1 MIYTNMLM
9 LMIAQFL
16 FGGAGAEEFSQEFP
30 ATLSAAFDALHAENA
45 RLCDLL
51 EEQMPELCAAFDPYE
66 TGDPD
71 TLTEARFRE
80 KVLEVYQEALP
91 LSLQAS

>member
-1 MIYTNMLM
+1 MKHTNALM

-16 FGGAGAEEFSQEFP
+16 YGGSAAEDFSFEFP
-30 ATLSAAFDALHAENA
+30 ATLSAVYDEFHAENP

-51 EEQMPELCAAFDPYE
+51 EEQMPELCADFDPHG

-71 TLTEARFRE
+71 VLNEAGFRE
-80 KVLEVYQEALP
+80 KVLKVYQEALP
-91 LSLQAS
+91 LSLRAS